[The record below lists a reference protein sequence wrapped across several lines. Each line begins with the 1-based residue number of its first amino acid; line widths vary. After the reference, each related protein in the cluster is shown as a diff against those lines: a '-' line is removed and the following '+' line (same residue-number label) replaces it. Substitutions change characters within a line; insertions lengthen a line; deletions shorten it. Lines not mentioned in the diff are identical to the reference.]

1 MAEGFT
7 YLQRNK
13 AVKSKKNPGY
23 TTLFERIEKEA
34 AGQKRSL
41 SWYRSAVAKEASKY
55 KKNFEKYRVDEAADA
70 TETAEEQD
78 QNELRKFVVEGH
90 LYMFQYKAK
99 MRWLPYYDRY
109 PLVYVIKANKN
120 EFWGANLHYMSM
132 KKRVIATQK
141 LLNGRINIPK
151 ACFHK
156 YLTAHVEGLYLD
168 LAAEEWATAIL
179 LPTADFVKNV
189 NGVSF
194 PISPEVVWEDTD
206 ETFYDQIR
214 AGRKVKG
221 YGTKQSR
228 EMSI

>member
-7 YLQRNK
+7 YLQKNRSK
-13 AVKSKKNPGY
+13 KSKKNPGY
-23 TTLFERIEKEA
+23 MTLFERVEKQA
-34 AGQKRSL
+34 GGQKKSL
-41 SWYRSAVAKEASKY
+41 SWYRATVSKEASKY
-55 KKNFEKYRVDEAADA
+55 KKNFDKYRVDEAADA
-70 TETAEEQD
+70 AGTAEEQD
-78 QNELRKFVVEGH
+78 ENQLRKFVVEGH
-90 LYMFQYKAK
+90 LYMFQYTAK

-109 PLVYVIKANKN
+109 PLVYVVKASKN
-120 EFWGANLHYMSM
+120 EFWGANLHYLSM
-132 KKRVIATQK
+132 KKRLMITQK
-141 LLNGRINIPK
+141 LINGRINIPK

-156 YLTAHVEGLYLD
+156 YLTAHVDGLYLD

-179 LPTADFVKNV
+179 LPTEDFVKNV

-194 PISPEVVWEDTD
+194 PISADIVWEQTD

-228 EMSI
+228 EMAI